1 MRTIGGLDHLM
12 LNHAILTKP
21 EYWESADE
29 DLQMIERVVRVNF
42 MSFVYLASHAMPYL
56 VKSQGSIGVASSV
69 SGIVL
74 SNTFFGFAFALYCAF
89 SFH

>member
-1 MRTIGGLDHLM
+1 M
-12 LNHAILTKP
+12 LNHALLMKA

-42 MSFVYLASHAMPYL
+42 MSFVYLTSHAMSYL

-69 SGIVL
+69 SGIVP
-74 SNTFFGFAFALYCAF
+74 SNTLFGFAFALYCAIPIY
-89 SFH
+89 